1 MTSLVAFKESNH
13 PQGRFAFAD
22 GKLQSGDKFCQARKF
37 MVFGPRLAWF
47 QAAARLFHLGTSMRR
62 A

>member
-1 MTSLVAFKESNH
+1 MTPLVAFKESNH

-22 GKLQSGDKFCQARKF
+22 GKLQSGDKSCQARKF
-37 MVFGPRLAWF
+37 MAFDQLSARPPRLF
-47 QAAARLFHLGTSMRR
+47 RLGTSLRR